1 MFFSD
6 QQTMSDNTKIQK
18 ITDDVSSEW
27 ISWIKEVKSNN
38 INILVIHEIG
48 TGGSIVQII
57 KLESFTILPLRKSF
71 MRYCISYIVK
81 YYKFYFTHLITFV
94 LKLKFQSE
102 VNFHN
107 NVIRFY
113 ITNSCQQV

>member
-1 MFFSD
+1 MILIIKKDLMLFRL
-6 QQTMSDNTKIQK
+6 NQK
-18 ITDDVSSEW
+18 ITDNVSNEW

-71 MRYCISYIVK
+71 MR
-81 YYKFYFTHLITFV
+81 
-94 LKLKFQSE
+94 
-102 VNFHN
+102 
-107 NVIRFY
+107 
-113 ITNSCQQV
+113 